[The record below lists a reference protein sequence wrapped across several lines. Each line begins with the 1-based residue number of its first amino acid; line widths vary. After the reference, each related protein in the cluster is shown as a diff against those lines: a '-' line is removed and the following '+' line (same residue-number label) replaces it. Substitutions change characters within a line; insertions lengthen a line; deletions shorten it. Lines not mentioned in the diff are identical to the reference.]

1 MHPGPVASNFGRSN
15 RGIFGALF
23 ALAGPLMLTPEKGA
37 RTQIWL
43 ASAPDVDGVTGKYFA
58 KKREKKPSARA
69 LDVAAQ
75 RHLWDVTADLV
86 GVPRT

>member
-1 MHPGPVASNFGRSN
+1 
-15 RGIFGALF
+15 
-23 ALAGPLMLTPEKGA
+23 MLTPEKGA

-43 ASAPDVDGVTGKYFA
+43 ASAPELAGVTGKYFA
-58 KKREKKPSARA
+58 KQREKKPSARA
-69 LDVAAQ
+69 LDVATQ